1 VNLFKLFDYSVP
13 LVAAAT
19 LLGVAAIITV
29 SIASSTAYDIKR
41 SQDVVEVTGSAKL
54 AVESDTARWI
64 IRLATDTG
72 VNDQQA
78 GFDRLQAATV
88 QITDYLTAQGLTDYE
103 TPTISSNEQYIYP
116 QNSQP
121 LFTGYNVQRQIIVRS
136 SEVAKVNELAN
147 NMVPLSGNNYTVS
160 TGMVEL
166 TYSKLDEARVSLLSE
181 AIKDAT
187 ARAEAIA
194 KESSRTIGE
203 LREASSGVVQ
213 VLPKD
218 GIEISDYGA
227 YDTQSMQK
235 EVMVTV
241 RATFEL

>member
-1 VNLFKLFDYSVP
+1 MNLFKLFDYSVP

-19 LLGVAAIITV
+19 VLGITAIITV
-29 SIASSTAYDIKR
+29 SVASSTAYDIKR
-41 SQDVVEVTGSAKL
+41 AQDVVEVTGSAKL
-54 AVESDTARWI
+54 AVESDTARWVI
-64 IRLATDTG
+64 NLGTMTG
-72 VNDQQA
+72 TNDQQA
-78 GFDRLQAATV
+78 GFDRLQVATD
-88 QITDYLTAQGLTDYE
+88 QITAYLEAEGLTDYE
-103 TPTISSNEQYIYP
+103 TPTITSYQEYIYP
-116 QNSQP
+116 NNSQP
-121 LFTGYNVQRQIIVRS
+121 IFTGYNVRREIIVRS
-136 SEVAKVNELAN
+136 SEVEKVSSMAN
-147 NMVPLSGNNYTVS
+147 NMEPLSGRNYTV
-160 TGMVEL
+160 TTDMVEL
-166 TYSKLDEARVSLLSE
+166 TYSKLDEVRVSLLSE

-194 KESSRTIGE
+194 SESSRSIGQ

-241 RATFEL
+241 LATFEL